1 MKEDIYYQLH
11 LERDLRGKK
20 VAIIGYHN
28 QDAMDFA
35 RFLRDNNIDVIVGLR
50 IEDDRWQNVKQ
61 DGFEVFTIWEAVQL
75 SDVAQVW

>member
-1 MKEDIYYQLH
+1 MKEDIYSLLQL
-11 LERDLRGKK
+11 EKELRGKK
-20 VAIIGYHN
+20 VAIIGYHS

-50 IEDDRWQNVKQ
+50 IEDDRWQKVKQ
-61 DGFEVFTIWEAVQL
+61 DGFEVYTIWEAVKL